1 MKYIMLGLYP
11 FIGTTIGASFVF
23 ILKRQINKKIE
34 RIILGLS
41 SGVMLSASFFSL
53 LLPSIE
59 LSSNLGKLQFLP
71 SCFGLALG
79 IFLFVLIDKII
90 YKYQKNYFLMPVV
103 VTLHNI
109 PEGMAVGVAI
119 ASILLRNN
127 LMTYTSVL
135 ALSIG
140 IAIQNIPE
148 GAIISMTLKSKGRS
162 KFKSFLIGVLSG
174 VVEPFSSLV
183 TIIFTNII
191 STILPYTLALSAGAM
206 IYVIIEELI
215 PNAYQENSKGL
226 IVSFT
231 IGFILMM
238 ILDVMLG

>member
-1 MKYIMLGLYP
+1 
-11 FIGTTIGASFVF
+11 
-23 ILKRQINKKIE
+23 
-34 RIILGLS
+34 
-41 SGVMLSASFFSL
+41 
-53 LLPSIE
+53 
-59 LSSNLGKLQFLP
+59 
-71 SCFGLALG
+71 
-79 IFLFVLIDKII
+79 
-90 YKYQKNYFLMPVV
+90 MPVV

-174 VVEPFSSLV
+174 VVEPISSLV

-206 IYVIIEELI
+206 FYVIIEELI

>member
-53 LLPSIE
+53 LLPSID

-90 YKYQKNYFLMPVV
+90 YKEFDNNVIYEFIYEENNYPQ
-103 VTLHNI
+103 
-109 PEGMAVGVAI
+109 
-119 ASILLRNN
+119 N
-127 LMTYTSVL
+127 LDNY
-135 ALSIG
+135 
-140 IAIQNIPE
+140 
-148 GAIISMTLKSKGRS
+148 IIKK
-162 KFKSFLIGVLSG
+162 
-174 VVEPFSSLV
+174 
-183 TIIFTNII
+183 
-191 STILPYTLALSAGAM
+191 
-206 IYVIIEELI
+206 
-215 PNAYQENSKGL
+215 
-226 IVSFT
+226 
-231 IGFILMM
+231 
-238 ILDVMLG
+238 